1 MRFNA
6 LRSRAPRPARQT
18 NGSRPRVEIHP
29 PRISHARSRTPRRSV
44 AFSSSHLGSHA
55 LVVAVSVL
63 SNKWHPT
70 RARPSRETCRPP
82 LAAAIGPSTLSLRA
96 IVPKS
101 SRGAAPARFPARVPS
116 RAASLVPRAKKKGGS
131 ADGWDDYDD
140 YDDYG
145 GEDDYD
151 DYGGAGGGYSAPSRD
166 NFSKSGGKAGKKG
179 AAKRSKKTKYDDDE
193 LAPIAGD
200 VTRIIND
207 QSRRK
212 PEKGAIGNS
221 LDIGS
226 SLDAGDGEGFESH
239 GRVEG

>member
-1 MRFNA
+1 M
-6 LRSRAPRPARQT
+6 S
-18 NGSRPRVEIHP
+18 
-29 PRISHARSRTPRRSV
+29 
-44 AFSSSHLGSHA
+44 AF
-55 LVVAVSVL
+55 
-63 SNKWHPT
+63 
-70 RARPSRETCRPP
+70 

-96 IVPKS
+96 IVSKS

-151 DYGGAGGGYSAPSRD
+151 DYGGAGGYPPSRD

-193 LAPIAGD
+193 PGVIAGTSPD
-200 VTRIIND
+200 HQRPIPTQAREGRHRQLPRHRVP
-207 QSRRK
+207 RR
-212 PEKGAIGNS
+212 
-221 LDIGS
+221 
-226 SLDAGDGEGFESH
+226 
-239 GRVEG
+239 RR